1 MRYIA
6 TVCVNYQ
13 GHETSFG
20 NLMLEVFRIA
30 RRRAS
35 LIIREKLVQLASLCG
50 KHTMNSNKT
59 IRPGETLT
67 VLPDQLDAGV
77 YFVGQIRTP
86 WTTRDVCPKRGD
98 PSGPECRIE
107 LDPRWERALE
117 GLAAHPRIEVLDW
130 MHQARRDLLIQ
141 VPWVSGKPYGTF
153 ALRSPV
159 RPNPIASSVV
169 DLVSIARNIVTV
181 RGLDCLDGTPLI
193 DLKPLR
199 DNLASANVKH
209 AG

>member
-1 MRYIA
+1 
-6 TVCVNYQ
+6 
-13 GHETSFG
+13 
-20 NLMLEVFRIA
+20 
-30 RRRAS
+30 
-35 LIIREKLVQLASLCG
+35 
-50 KHTMNSNKT
+50 
-59 IRPGETLT
+59 
-67 VLPDQLDAGV
+67 
-77 YFVGQIRTP
+77 
-86 WTTRDVCPKRGD
+86 
-98 PSGPECRIE
+98 
-107 LDPRWERALE
+107 
-117 GLAAHPRIEVLDW
+117 

-159 RPNPIASSVV
+159 RPNPIASLVV